1 VSTATEEWRDDA
13 DIDFR
18 QLLRTVWARRV
29 LVGIVA
35 AACGILAGAVSF
47 VMTPVY
53 RASTVL
59 VPASDRGFGDASA
72 ALGQLGGLASL
83 AGIEI
88 GGSNVEVEEALAVLR
103 SREFTEKFIRE
114 KNLLPVLFAHKW
126 DAAAGHW
133 QGEEAKWPTLAKGFR
148 YFNRKLRFVVFDK
161 KTNLITVQVE
171 WRDRQ
176 AAAQW
181 ANELVARV
189 NEEMRTRA
197 IARAGANVRYLEQ
210 ELQGTS
216 NVETRNAIGRLIE
229 AHIKQRM
236 LANVSQEYAFRI
248 VDKALPP
255 DADDPVRPQ
264 KLQLIVVGAFAG
276 LAFAIIWVLI
286 RDGRRG
292 PLTP

>member
-126 DAAAGHW
+126 M
-133 QGEEAKWPTLAKGFR
+133 PL
-148 YFNRKLRFVVFDK
+148 
-161 KTNLITVQVE
+161 
-171 WRDRQ
+171 Q
-176 AAAQW
+176 ATGR
-181 ANELVARV
+181 AR
-189 NEEMRTRA
+189 RR
-197 IARAGANVRYLEQ
+197 
-210 ELQGTS
+210 S
-216 NVETRNAIGRLIE
+216 
-229 AHIKQRM
+229 
-236 LANVSQEYAFRI
+236 
-248 VDKALPP
+248 
-255 DADDPVRPQ
+255 
-264 KLQLIVVGAFAG
+264 
-276 LAFAIIWVLI
+276 
-286 RDGRRG
+286 GRRSPRASAISTG
-292 PLTP
+292 SCASSCSTRRPT

>member
-197 IARAGANVRYLEQ
+197 AAEGLVSDFRA
-210 ELQGTS
+210 ELRADQR
-216 NVETRNAIGRLIE
+216 TR
-229 AHIKQRM
+229 
-236 LANVSQEYAFRI
+236 AFRDLVLNAPARSMREAPVQRLLMNAA
-248 VDKALPP
+248 VDLMPDFARSMHGLSRPALRPL
-255 DADDPVRPQ
+255 VRGAT
-264 KLQLIVVGAFAG
+264 LGIAGTIRWAFAG
-276 LAFAIIWVLI
+276 ENY
-286 RDGRRG
+286 RR
-292 PLTP
+292 TA